1 MMPLFFR
8 NRAILVLTGSCP
20 AVLVLALTMAQTPA
34 QDPPIPAPPIKLNR
48 LIKESSPYLIQHAK
62 NPVDWF
68 SWGDEAFAKARKENK
83 VVFLS
88 IGYTACH
95 WCHVME
101 RESFSDAGVAKILN
115 DHFVCIKVDREE
127 RPDIDHVYM
136 SALAAQG
143 TPGGWPLSMFL
154 DPSGKPIFGGT
165 YWPREDRI
173 LGGKPVSGFKTILA
187 RVVKLWAEDRVGLEK
202 QAESLAQ
209 ATTRVLGGT
218 VLGRSIKE
226 PGLEMV
232 DKALAALEE
241 GFDPEFGGFGDA
253 DRQFKGP
260 KFPSPGSLL
269 LWIHAIPRKP
279 GSDYAT
285 KLERTLDQMGR
296 GGIHDMVGGGFHRY
310 TTERTWTVP
319 HFEKML
325 YDNAMLLEV
334 YSRAAKLGK
343 STSHRRTATNIVSFL
358 KREMTD
364 PEGGFYSS
372 LDADSLNP
380 AGHEEEGSFYVW
392 TDEELKIAIP
402 DKDERRILV
411 RLLGATPGDPNFE
424 GKYHILKQPK
434 TPLEWS
440 KELKIPEKEVHAALQ
455 SVSAKLLLK
464 REKRARPYRDTKV
477 LSGWNGLAIAGLAT
491 AGKQLELPVA
501 TEMAKQAAQF
511 VLAKMRDSKGG
522 LLHSWAAIPG
532 EKPTA
537 RHAAFLEDYA
547 YLIYGLLALHEATGE
562 PGWLLESQKLADVM
576 IERFEDGDL
585 GGFFIAAP
593 KENKLF
599 AQAKDQYDGALPSG
613 NSIAAICL
621 VRLGK
626 FPKGDKYSAAAKR
639 TLQAFSGTLQSR
651 PNSLPAMNIALF
663 ESGK

>member
-1 MMPLFFR
+1 MFR
-8 NRAILVLTGSCP
+8 NRVILTLAGVNP
-20 AVLVLALTMAQTPA
+20 ALLLLALTLASVGAQESPKPA
-34 QDPPIPAPPIKLNR
+34 SPIKLNR
-48 LIKESSPYLIQHAK
+48 LVKESSPYLLQHSK

-68 SWGDEAFAKARKENK
+68 SWGDEAFAKAKKENK
-83 VVFLS
+83 LVFLS
-88 IGYTACH
+88 IGYSACH

-101 RESFSDAGVAKILN
+101 KESFSDAGVAKILN
-115 DHFVCIKVDREE
+115 DHFICIKVDREE

-154 DPSGKPIFGGT
+154 TSSGKPVFGGT

-187 RVVKLWAEDRVGLEK
+187 RVVKLWAEERAGLEK

-241 GFDPEFGGFGDA
+241 SYDPEFGGFGDA

-279 GSDYAT
+279 GSDYAA

-310 TTERTWTVP
+310 STERTWTVP

-325 YDNAMLLEV
+325 YDNALLLEV
-334 YSRAAKLGK
+334 YARAAKLGR
-343 STSHRRTATNIVSFL
+343 SPAHRRTATNIVSFL

-372 LDADSLNP
+372 LDADSVNR

-392 TDEELKIAIP
+392 TDEELKIALP

-424 GKYHILKQPK
+424 GKAHILRQPK
-434 TPLEWS
+434 TPSEWS
-440 KELKIPEKEVHAALQ
+440 RELKLPEKEVHAALQ
-455 SVSAKLLLK
+455 AVGEKLLLK
-464 REKRARPYRDTKV
+464 REKRNRPFRDTKV

-491 AGKQLELPVA
+491 AGKQLDLPTA
-501 TEMAKQAAQF
+501 TAMAKEAAHF
-511 VLAKMRDSKGG
+511 VLAKMRDSTGG
-522 LLHSWAAIPG
+522 LLHSWAASPG
-532 EKPTA
+532 EKPKA
-537 RHAAFLEDYA
+537 RHPAFLEDYA
-547 YLIYGLLALHEATGE
+547 YLVYGLLALHEATGE
-562 PGWLLESQKLADVM
+562 TRWLGEAQQLADAM
-576 IERFEDGDL
+576 IERFEDREW

-613 NSIAAICL
+613 NSMAAICL

-663 ESGK
+663 EVEK